1 MDGVGADV
9 QLKEIKSLLHDKC
22 IEMIKEI
29 QNKETKLVQWY
40 KNNPTTLFD
49 FYFLTMRELDT
60 RLVAVREL
68 YKRLTDEEL

>member
-1 MDGVGADV
+1 M
-9 QLKEIKSLLHDKC
+9 KSLLRAKC
-22 IEMIKEI
+22 MEMINEI
-29 QNKETKLVQWY
+29 QNKETKLMQWY
-40 KNNPTTLFD
+40 KNNPATLFD